1 MAANY
6 KERVVYNGLI
16 LPSFKPL
23 LENPEARINA
33 IKDLEGRCDDVII
46 TAFPRSGT
54 HWTWEIVNMLLTQND
69 EYTDKTKETAF
80 LEFVDDLNKV
90 EHIPSPRILNTHVPY
105 GWLPNQHI
113 EKKRKIIHVV
123 RNPKDVFVS
132 YFHFKKNFG
141 LSEDWNEFFKSVIV
155 GPNAPYGG
163 WIEYEKAFDPDR
175 ENVFVIS
182 YENLKLKPTEEIL
195 KLAKFLGVDCS
206 DELIEKIADK
216 CGFDKL
222 KNAHWT
228 LKKTESKVEHYRKG
242 EVGDWKNHFTV
253 AQNAEFEELLQS
265 KVDGSSIY
273 KKFYS

>member
-6 KERVVYNGLI
+6 SREGIVYNGLI
-16 LPSFKPL
+16 LPFYKPL
-23 LENPEARINA
+23 LENPGARINA

-54 HWTWEIVNMLLTQND
+54 HWIWEIVHMLLTQND
-69 EYTDKTKETAF
+69 EYTDKTKESAF

-105 GWLPNQHI
+105 GWLPKQHI

-141 LSEDWNEFFKSVIV
+141 LIEEWNEFFKYVI
-155 GPNAPYGG
+155 
-163 WIEYEKAFDPDR
+163 
-175 ENVFVIS
+175 
-182 YENLKLKPTEEIL
+182 KPTEEIL
-195 KLAKFLGVDCS
+195 KLAKFLEIDCS
-206 DELIEKIADK
+206 DELTEKIADK

-222 KNAHWT
+222 KNAHCT
-228 LKKTESKVEHYRKG
+228 MKKTESKVEYYRKS
-242 EVGDWKNHFTV
+242 EVGDWKNHFTD

-265 KVDGSSIY
+265 KVDGSSVY